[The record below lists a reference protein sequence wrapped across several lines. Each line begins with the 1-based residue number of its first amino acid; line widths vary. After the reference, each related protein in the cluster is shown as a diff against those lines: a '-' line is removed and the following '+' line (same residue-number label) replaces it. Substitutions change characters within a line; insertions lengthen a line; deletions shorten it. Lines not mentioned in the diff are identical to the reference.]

1 MGKRIA
7 ILQGHPDPVGGHL
20 CHALAAAYAD
30 GATAAGHHV
39 SLIEVATLDFPLL
52 RTQEDYKTGATPAG
66 LLEAQGQLLD
76 AEHLVIIY
84 PLWLG
89 SLPALLK
96 GFLEQVLR
104 PSLAASTPGQ
114 QPSYSAFGRLMKGT
128 SCRVIITMGMPA
140 LAYRFFFFAHGLK
153 NLERNILKFVGVK
166 PIRSSLF
173 GMVETVSDEKRQGW
187 LSKMNVLGRRAI

>member
-1 MGKRIA
+1 MGQRIA
-7 ILQGHPDPVGGHL
+7 ILQGHPDPAGGHL

-30 GATAAGHHV
+30 GAKAAGHHV
-39 SLIEVATLDFPLL
+39 KIIDVATLEFPLL
-52 RTQEDYKTGATPAG
+52 RTQEDYKTGTTPVG
-66 LLEAQGQLLD
+66 LVEAQGQILD

-89 SLPALLK
+89 TLPAILK

-104 PSLAASTPGQ
+104 PSLAASSPGE
-114 QPSYSAFGRLMKGT
+114 QPSYSEFSRLMKGT

-140 LAYRFFFFAHGLK
+140 LAYRFFFFAHSLK

-166 PIRSSLF
+166 PIRTSLF
-173 GMVETVSDEKRQGW
+173 GMVDTASAEKRQLW
-187 LSKMNVLGRRAI
+187 LAAMKMLGKRAG